1 MSEKS
6 LGGLAKVLVT
16 LGARGLSPL
25 SSSLDAT
32 SLDATSLDATSL
44 DATSLDATSLDA
56 IHKVAVWAFQ
66 TSSEFSDPI
75 ELEQRPYGCQGD
87 LSGEF

>member
-6 LGGLAKVLVT
+6 LGGLAKVFVT

-32 SLDATSLDATSL
+32 LLDATSL

-56 IHKVAVWAFQ
+56 IHKVVVWAFQ

>member
-6 LGGLAKVLVT
+6 LGGLAKVFVT

-25 SSSLDAT
+25 SS
-32 SLDATSLDATSL
+32 SLDATSL